1 MRSFGTT
8 LLTVTAV
15 PFAVCAVDMSYADTL
30 DVPADV
36 AVFNSG
42 RALVH
47 VTVRDD
53 DGNGISGVGVEF
65 RVADPRAATFE
76 FPLAFTNTE
85 GAAYTVVNT
94 RPNEFET
101 GEPRVERTTFTV
113 SANGLESAPVPIYAD
128 AVVVDGVAGFD
139 APPLAPFS
147 ASEQVLV
154 GYTFGGFLRP
164 EELVG
169 FRVRAWSV
177 DPRVAEIAEGL
188 VTGVDD
194 ALGSAVIEFPVTAFG
209 EGVATFVI
217 GFLDFPTYSSEV
229 VILDEPAFRRG
240 DCNDDRRV
248 DISDAVCLL
257 RGLFSGDALPGCLAV
272 ANGNGD
278 SSIDISDPTYLL
290 NHLFLGGPPPVAPF
304 PECGTSDLEA
314 DEELGCVESS
324 CP

>member
-1 MRSFGTT
+1 MRSFGKT
-8 LLTVTAV
+8 LLTVTAI
-15 PFAVCAVDMSYADTL
+15 PFAVFATDMSHADTV
-30 DVPADV
+30 DVPAEV
-36 AVFNSG
+36 TVYNWG

-47 VTVRDD
+47 ATVRDD
-53 DGNGISGVGVEF
+53 DGNGISGVRVEF
-65 RVADPRAATFE
+65 RVANPGAATFDSR
-76 FPLAFTNTE
+76 LAFTDSE
-85 GAAYTVVNT
+85 GAAYTAVT
-94 RPNEFET
+94 ARPNDFDT

-113 SANGLESAPVPIYAD
+113 SANGIESAPVPIYAD
-128 AVVVDGVAGFD
+128 AVVVDGVIGFD

-147 ASEQVLV
+147 TSEQVLV
-154 GYTFGGFLRP
+154 GYTFGGFFGP
-164 EELVG
+164 AELVG
-169 FRVRAWSV
+169 SRVQAWSV

-194 ALGSAVIEFPVTAFG
+194 TGGLAVIEFPVTAFR

-217 GFLDFPTYSSEV
+217 GFLDFPTYSTEV

-240 DCNDDRRV
+240 DCNDDQRI

-257 RGLFSGDALPGCLAV
+257 RGLFSGDALPACLAV

-278 SSIDISDPTYLL
+278 SSVDISDPTYLL

-304 PECGTSDLEA
+304 PDCGTSDLEA
-314 DEELGCVESS
+314 DEELGCAESS